1 VGERASRRSDGTRAG
16 GCRLREATTEKAH
29 WEVLWE
35 KLRVLGGSESI
46 QGGMV
51 FILLNYHHRF

>member
-1 VGERASRRSDGTRAG
+1 MPAERGSDGESTLG
-16 GCRLREATTEKAH
+16 SFVG
-29 WEVLWE
+29 